1 IEEIESHGVVA
12 GRHSQRKPRKGGSGR
27 GDHDVIIS
35 LEGKRE
41 AAMDVRCCG
50 TRAQAAKI
58 RADSH
63 GIGRGIDHHH
73 GCPCSGP
80 AGGEPRPLKCGPT
93 VRVWAGGLITT
104 RAAPVPA
111 EPVGGTSFEPT
122 SWVTNRSCACEAGTN
137 RHAAP
142 MKARSSEAHLIA
154 VARRKQFMSSLP
166 TAPWQLCRGST
177 PKLP

>member
-1 IEEIESHGVVA
+1 MTLLLAWKGKDRQQWMCAAVV
-12 GRHSQRKPRKGGSGR
+12 P
-27 GDHDVIIS
+27 
-35 LEGKRE
+35 
-41 AAMDVRCCG
+41 
-50 TRAQAAKI
+50 
-58 RADSH
+58 
-63 GIGRGIDHHH
+63 
-73 GCPCSGP
+73 
-80 AGGEPRPLKCGPT
+80 EPRPLKFAPT
-93 VRVWAGGLITT
+93 VMVLAAGLITT
-104 RAAPVPA
+104 TAAPVPA

-177 PKLP
+177 PKLPLMIVFEIGRSLLVSKSEQFRFQQAVARTPHKLTQPKRLFHLVFESHDGRAEDKREP